1 MARGVVFELG
11 IPPVISIPEKTK
23 EIDTLSIFSSGLQTG
38 DSFVSVA
45 GEPVRFFQ
53 DIGYI
58 LDKHKTEN
66 LEVLFYR
73 KATDSIL
80 TAHVKPYLEI
90 KKKCNDTIAKFGI
103 NPNWYPASDTI
114 HYSFLGSFSAGFKH
128 AFGVI
133 FMQLKSYNKMARG
146 NVSFTKNVQGP
157 IGIFTQLVE
166 GFNKSGW
173 PFFWNFTALISMV
186 LALANILPIPALD
199 GGHIVFL
206 LYEGV
211 TGKVPSEKVR
221 IYAQR
226 VGMVIL
232 LSLMVFIF
240 YNDFRNLFTGS
251 C

>member
-1 MARGVVFELG
+1 
-11 IPPVISIPEKTK
+11 
-23 EIDTLSIFSSGLQTG
+23 
-38 DSFVSVA
+38 
-45 GEPVRFFQ
+45 
-53 DIGYI
+53 
-58 LDKHKTEN
+58 
-66 LEVLFYR
+66 
-73 KATDSIL
+73 
-80 TAHVKPYLEI
+80 
-90 KKKCNDTIAKFGI
+90 
-103 NPNWYPASDTI
+103 
-114 HYSFLGSFSAGFKH
+114 
-128 AFGVI
+128 
-133 FMQLKSYNKMARG
+133 MARG

-221 IYAQR
+221 IYAQY

>member
-1 MARGVVFELG
+1 
-11 IPPVISIPEKTK
+11 
-23 EIDTLSIFSSGLQTG
+23 
-38 DSFVSVA
+38 
-45 GEPVRFFQ
+45 
-53 DIGYI
+53 
-58 LDKHKTEN
+58 
-66 LEVLFYR
+66 
-73 KATDSIL
+73 
-80 TAHVKPYLEI
+80 
-90 KKKCNDTIAKFGI
+90 
-103 NPNWYPASDTI
+103 
-114 HYSFLGSFSAGFKH
+114 
-128 AFGVI
+128 
-133 FMQLKSYNKMARG
+133 MARG

-166 GFNKSGW
+166 GFNKKGW

-211 TGKVPSEKVR
+211 TGRVPSEKVR
-221 IYAQR
+221 IYAQY

-240 YNDFRNLFTGS
+240 YNDFRNLLVGS